1 MDVLPELTLR
11 ELVNYGMP
19 LIPAARCA
27 LPADGIGH
35 SPTMAE
41 KIENDDP
48 SWGDE
53 WHEKHQ
59 VAERR
64 EVMLEGMV

>member
-1 MDVLPELTLR
+1 MDVLPNLTLR
-11 ELVNYGMP
+11 ELVNYGRP
-19 LIPAARCA
+19 LIPTV
-27 LPADGIGH
+27 DSIGH
-35 SPTMAE
+35 SPTMQE
-41 KIENDDP
+41 RIENDDP
-48 SWGDE
+48 AWGDD